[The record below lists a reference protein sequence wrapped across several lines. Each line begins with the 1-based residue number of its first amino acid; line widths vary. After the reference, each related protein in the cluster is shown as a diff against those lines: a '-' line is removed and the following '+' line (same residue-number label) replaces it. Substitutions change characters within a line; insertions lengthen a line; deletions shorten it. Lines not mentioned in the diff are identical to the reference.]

1 MSALGCGIADA
12 YYRVMHPISFT
23 DRLIGSLDSHINKTE
38 LQILAV
44 QGWEKVPSR
53 SLNCVST
60 IKASLLRETQEVPT
74 ADDSIPSLMRN
85 FQKLLFS
92 CPNLESLSLTM
103 YGPFQTPE
111 TLSALVMTGE
121 EEFPAIKNL
130 SLNGYHISQGE
141 WPHWRDRFCWESLS
155 SLVIG
160 PQPSFTA
167 RLLQCFNGYATSL
180 KHLKI
185 SVWTGEDEAPDQES
199 LEWFLYSFDSLE
211 SLEIINYVCPVEA
224 LANHPNLVHL
234 CVHLAEDWD
243 SEEAVAWWNSA
254 DVDYLNENCPRL
266 EVLEID
272 FERIA
277 GGWVYLTTS
286 IA

>member
-23 DRLIGSLDSHINKTE
+23 DRLIDSLDSHINKTE

-60 IKASLLRETQEVPT
+60 IKASLLRETEEAPT
-74 ADDSIPSLMRN
+74 AHDSIPSLMRN

-111 TLSALVMTGE
+111 TLSALVMSGE
-121 EEFPAIKNL
+121 EEFPPIKNL

-185 SVWTGEDEAPDQES
+185 SVWTGEDEAPDQQS

-277 GGWVYLTTS
+277 GEWVYLTTS